1 MAVERVQ
8 SDFSYRSTSG
18 GETYYFNVVVD
29 SSSVVSV
36 RNMKTPNGLI
46 QDSYSSLPQ
55 SVVEDIQTA
64 IGQVEDL
71 VAQTSAINGIQ
82 SFAGETSKAVA
93 FETAMANT
101 NYRVVFSTEDF
112 ISVRVTSKETTGF
125 IIETGVTYT
134 GDVGYDVFV

>member
-8 SDFSYRSTSG
+8 SDFSYKSTSG
-18 GETYYFNVVVD
+18 GETYYFNVVID
-29 SSSVVSV
+29 ASSVVSV

-112 ISVRVTSKETTGF
+112 ISVRVISKETTGF
-125 IIETGVTYT
+125 VIETGVTYT

>member
-1 MAVERVQ
+1 MAVSLVQ
-8 SDFSYRSTSG
+8 SEFSYKSSSG
-18 GETYYFNVVVD
+18 EESYYFNVVLD

-36 RNMKTPNGLI
+36 RNMQTPNGLI

-55 SVVEDIQTA
+55 AVLDDIQTA

-71 VAQTSAINGIQ
+71 VAQTSASNGIE
-82 SFAGETSKAVA
+82 SFDIETSKDVT
-93 FETAMANT
+93 FDTAMSNT

-112 ISVRVTSKETTGF
+112 ILVRVISKTITGF
-125 IIETGVTYT
+125 TIETGITYT